1 MEDSAMPGYQGMENE
16 RRIPAEPLHRFVG
29 EIFKGAGLSGAHAEL
44 MAEII
49 VHTDARGIYSHGS
62 QAVAGYVDR
71 LLSGKINPKG
81 QPRIEREQG
90 AVIIV
95 DGDCAMGHIACAFGM
110 SAAVDRARN
119 TGVAIA
125 AIRNSNHCG
134 AMSYYPTLAMSQDMI
149 GICSTNALPSMAPWG
164 GLDRIVGLN
173 PIGVGIPSGREIPIL
188 LDVGFSTAARGKVAV
203 HFQKGLPLP
212 DGWAFDAEGRPTTD
226 AAEAL
231 KGLLQP
237 IGGPKGIGLGLVV
250 GVITGLLTQA
260 DYGTELGSVDVGPNP
275 GRDGQLMMAIDIA
288 AFEEVARFKERVDT
302 IVRQIHESRPM
313 AGVERIFVPG
323 ERAMEADRRY
333 RSDGIPIADVAL
345 EGLAGA
351 AAKVGVDA
359 AWLR

>member
-1 MEDSAMPGYQGMENE
+1 MAGYLGMENE
-16 RRIPAEPLHRFVG
+16 RRVPAESLQRFIG
-29 EIFKGAGLSGAHAEL
+29 EIFKGAGLSGEHAEL
-44 MAEII
+44 MAEIV

-81 QPRIEREQG
+81 QPRIEREYG
-90 AVIIV
+90 SVIIV
-95 DGDCAMGHIACAFGM
+95 DGDCAMGHIASVHGM
-110 SAAVDRARN
+110 RAAIKRARL
-119 TGVAIA
+119 TGVALA

-134 AMSYYPTLAMSQDMI
+134 AMSYYPTLAIAEDLI

-173 PIGVGIPSGREIPIL
+173 PIGVGIPSGEELPIL
-188 LDVGFSTAARGKVAV
+188 LDVGFSAAARGKVAV
-203 HFQKGLPLP
+203 HFQKGLALP
-212 DGWAFDAEGRPTTD
+212 AGWAFDSDGRPTTD

-237 IGGPKGIGLGLVV
+237 IGGPKGVGLGLVV
-250 GVITGLLTQA
+250 GVITGLLTMA

-275 GRDGQLMMAIDIA
+275 GRDGQLMMAIDISV
-288 AFEEVARFKERVDT
+288 FEDVSRFKERVDA

-313 AGVERIFVPG
+313 AGVERIYVPG
-323 ERAMEADRRY
+323 ERALEAEKRY
-333 RSDGIPIADVAL
+333 RSEGIPIADIAL
-345 EGLAGA
+345 KGLASA